1 MKTIKLG
8 VQQQGVTLV
17 ELVISI
23 VIISIAMVAMMSSFS
38 LSMSRSADPLW
49 HNKTLKLG
57 QLYLDEILAKKYDE
71 LSPIGGLPFVASPS
85 CTGLGPDGAPPNQE
99 TRATYD
105 DVDDYH
111 GITNVVPTSLTAA
124 LDSSYDDYRFSITVE
139 CDGDDVEA
147 TAETGGVDNNH
158 AKIITVTVTPPN
170 QPPITFAAYKGN
182 Y

>member
-71 LSPIGGLPFVASPS
+71 LSPIGGLPFVANPS
-85 CTGLGPDGAPPNQE
+85 CAGLGSDGSE

-111 GITNVVPTSLTAA
+111 GITNVVPTSLTAS
-124 LDSSYDDYRFSITVE
+124 LDSTYDDYRITITVE
-139 CDGDDVEA
+139 CDGTDVA
-147 TAETGGVDNNH
+147 ASANNH

>member
-1 MKTIKLG
+1 MRMING
-8 VQQQGVTLV
+8 VSKQQGVTLV

-38 LSMSRSADPLW
+38 LSMSHSADPLW
-49 HNKTLKLG
+49 RNKALKLG
-57 QLYLDEILAKKYDE
+57 QLYLDEILAKKYAE
-71 LSPIGGLPFVASPS
+71 LSPIGGLPFVESSDSGCAN
-85 CTGLGPDGAPPNQE
+85 LGPDGTE

-111 GITNVVPTSLTAA
+111 GITDSVPTSLTAP
-124 LDSSYDDYRFSITVE
+124 LDSSYDDYRIDITVA
-139 CDGDDVEA
+139 CDGDDVGALAEA
-147 TAETGGVDNNH
+147 GGDDNSH

-170 QPPITFAAYKGN
+170 QSPITFAAYKGN

>member
-1 MKTIKLG
+1 MNNITLSK
-8 VQQQGVTLV
+8 QQGVTLV

-38 LSMSRSADPLW
+38 LSMSHSADPLW

-71 LSPIGGLPFVASPS
+71 LSPIGGLPIVTSPS
-85 CTGLGPDGAPPNQE
+85 CSGLGAEGAE
-99 TRATYD
+99 TRATFD

-111 GITNVVPTSLTAA
+111 GITNSVPTSLTAT
-124 LDSSYDDYRFSITVE
+124 LDSSYDDYRISITVE
-139 CDGDDVEA
+139 CDGTDVGA
-147 TAETGGVDNNH
+147 SGNNH
-158 AKIITVTVTPPN
+158 AKIIKVIVTPPN
-170 QPPITFAAYKGN
+170 QNPMTFAAYKGN

>member
-1 MKTIKLG
+1 MKYLNHSIK
-8 VQQQGVTLV
+8 QQGVTLV

-38 LSMSRSADPLW
+38 LSMGRSADPLW

-85 CTGLGPDGAPPNQE
+85 CTGLGPDGSE
-99 TRATYD
+99 TRVTID

-111 GITNVVPTSLTAA
+111 GITNSVPTSLTAA
-124 LDSSYDDYRFSITVE
+124 LDSTYDDYRITITVQ
-139 CDGDDVEA
+139 CDGSDVA
-147 TAETGGVDNNH
+147 ASGNNH

-170 QPPITFAAYKGN
+170 QSPIAFSAYKGN